1 MKKKIIK
8 ITLTLRD
15 GDVSFTAEGD
25 NRLSSTGLAISTAIT
40 YGNGAISP
48 TAQIT
53 VYGLPIET
61 MNKLFRVQWN
71 TMNSLL
77 NMVKIESGE
86 QGGKLTTDYE
96 GNITFATVNMNGA
109 PNASLVITS
118 QMAVVEKMRYTDPF
132 IIPKGES
139 ADVADIIKFLCD
151 DMGFQFENNDVSH
164 ILTATTLNGSNLEKI
179 EKLAQMCDID
189 LYVEQRSITICKKGA
204 SRPLKIPVISPTSGL
219 IGYPSPDQRG
229 LTFSCVY
236 NPIVRFGGI
245 IRVSGSAI
253 SVANADWRIY
263 GLVTTLEANI
273 PQGKWQMD
281 VNATWRDSKDAAVQR

>member
-15 GDVSFTAEGD
+15 GNVFFTAEGD
-25 NRLSSTGLAISTAIT
+25 NRASSTGLAISTSIT

-86 QGGKLTTDYE
+86 QGGNLTTDYE
-96 GNITFATVNMNGA
+96 GNITFATVNMDGA

-118 QMAVVEKMRYTDPF
+118 QMAVAEKMRLVPPIEIKKD
-132 IIPKGES
+132 ES
-139 ADVADIIKFLCD
+139 RDVADILEKLCTEN
-151 DMGFQFENNDVSH
+151 GFTFENNGVSH
-164 ILTATTLNGSNLEKI
+164 IITSTTLNGSVVDI
-179 EKLAQMCDID
+179 AQTLANWCEFD
-189 LYVEQRSITICKKGA
+189 LYIEQRSITICPKGKP
-204 SRPLKIPVISPTSGL
+204 RPFKIPVISPTSGL

-229 LTFSCVY
+229 LTFNCAY

-245 IRVSGSAI
+245 IRLSGSAI
-253 SVANADWRIY
+253 NIANADWRIY

-273 PQGKWQMD
+273 PQGKWQMS